1 MPALTPVFQSEIKPG
16 SVFSAPCLDWSH
28 PVSPRCAR
36 KSGSL
41 CHQKREMGTPEGKP
55 AHPACTEAPVGLPR
69 GIQHGPEH
77 HQIHNESSLHLK
89 HLGIIG
95 PKSNQVAAQSQGLAR
110 SNPSDS
116 DVALNHLPTAAGVR
130 GEKVPEFF
138 LLPLLQKAAL

>member
-1 MPALTPVFQSEIKPG
+1 M
-16 SVFSAPCLDWSH
+16 
-28 PVSPRCAR
+28 
-36 KSGSL
+36 
-41 CHQKREMGTPEGKP
+41 
-55 AHPACTEAPVGLPR
+55 GLPR